1 MSKSQDI
8 FIKGARVHNLKNIDV
23 HIPRNNLVVI
33 TGVSGSG
40 KSSLA
45 FDTLFAEGQRR
56 YVESLSSYSRQFL
69 ARLDK
74 PDVDYITGISPA
86 IAIEQKVSS
95 GNPRST
101 VGTLT
106 EIYDYLRL
114 LFGRIGITY
123 SPISGEEVKSDSV
136 SGVVDFIKG
145 LAPETLVYI
154 TCKLQKYEN
163 WKAYLKLTLQQG
175 FTRILLDN
183 ESKDIEELLEQ
194 AEPENA
200 KERAFILIDRVKVRL
215 EDEDFESRIADS
227 IATAFFEG
235 QGKCVLVI
243 GTSQHIFSDRFE
255 RDGMPFERPTPQM
268 FGFNN
273 PYGACKT
280 CEGFGRVIGIDE
292 GLVIPESYKSVYEGA
307 VAPWRSEAMGV
318 YLKEFIYS
326 KETKDFPFHKPYE
339 ELSEKELELLWRGN
353 AKVKGIR
360 GFFRDVEAQVHKI
373 QYRVLLSRYRGYTA
387 CPDCKGS
394 RVRKDALYVRI
405 QDKNIADWLFMP
417 VGDLAEEVKKLA
429 LKPYEEKIAG
439 RILKEITNRLGY
451 LVEVGLGYLTLNRPV
466 ATLSGGESQR
476 INLATSLGSTLVGSL
491 YILDEPSVGLHPRD
505 GDRLISILEQL
516 RDLGNT
522 VIVVEHDE
530 ALMKRADC
538 ILDIGPLAGE
548 HGGKVVA
555 EGTLEEILKN
565 ENSLTAKYLSGKE
578 KINVPE
584 QRRAWNNCI
593 RIEGAREHNLKNV
606 TAEIPLNVF
615 TVVTGVSGSGK
626 STLIRKILY
635 PGLRQYLGENSDKPG
650 KHMRLSGEINRLKGV
665 EMVDQSP
672 IGKSSRSNPVT
683 YLKIYDLIRELF
695 SETPLAKARNLKP
708 GHFSFNVE
716 GGRCETCQGDGTV
729 TLEMQ
734 FLSDIELICE
744 SCNGKRFKELIL
756 EVKYKNKNISEVLDM
771 TITEAILF
779 FSEEKKIV
787 TKLTIVEEVG
797 LGYIRLGQSS
807 STFSGGE
814 AQRIKLAAFLQ
825 KQGGD
830 GNTLFIFD
838 EPTTGLHFNDVKKL
852 LYALNR
858 LVEEGN
864 TVLVIEHNLD
874 VIKSADYVI
883 DLGPEGG
890 DKGGYLLFEG
900 TPEELVKIEKSYTAK
915 YLKEKLN

>member
-1 MSKSQDI
+1 
-8 FIKGARVHNLKNIDV
+8 
-23 HIPRNNLVVI
+23 
-33 TGVSGSG
+33 
-40 KSSLA
+40 
-45 FDTLFAEGQRR
+45 
-56 YVESLSSYSRQFL
+56 
-69 ARLDK
+69 
-74 PDVDYITGISPA
+74 
-86 IAIEQKVSS
+86 
-95 GNPRST
+95 
-101 VGTLT
+101 
-106 EIYDYLRL
+106 
-114 LFGRIGITY
+114 
-123 SPISGEEVKSDSV
+123 
-136 SGVVDFIKG
+136 
-145 LAPETLVYI
+145 
-154 TCKLQKYEN
+154 
-163 WKAYLKLTLQQG
+163 
-175 FTRILLDN
+175 
-183 ESKDIEELLEQ
+183 
-194 AEPENA
+194 
-200 KERAFILIDRVKVRL
+200 
-215 EDEDFESRIADS
+215 
-227 IATAFFEG
+227 
-235 QGKCVLVI
+235 
-243 GTSQHIFSDRFE
+243 
-255 RDGMPFERPTPQM
+255 
-268 FGFNN
+268 
-273 PYGACKT
+273 
-280 CEGFGRVIGIDE
+280 
-292 GLVIPESYKSVYEGA
+292 
-307 VAPWRSEAMGV
+307 
-318 YLKEFIYS
+318 
-326 KETKDFPFHKPYE
+326 
-339 ELSEKELELLWRGN
+339 
-353 AKVKGIR
+353 
-360 GFFRDVEAQVHKI
+360 
-373 QYRVLLSRYRGYTA
+373 
-387 CPDCKGS
+387 
-394 RVRKDALYVRI
+394 
-405 QDKNIADWLFMP
+405 
-417 VGDLAEEVKKLA
+417 
-429 LKPYEEKIAG
+429 
-439 RILKEITNRLGY
+439 
-451 LVEVGLGYLTLNRPV
+451 
-466 ATLSGGESQR
+466 LSGGESQR

-505 GDRLISILEQL
+505 GDRLITILEQL

-530 ALMKRADC
+530 ALMKRADR

-555 EGTLEEILKN
+555 EGTLEDILKN

-584 QRRAWNNCI
+584 QRRTWNNCI

-650 KHMRLSGEINRLKGV
+650 KHMRLSGELNRLKGV

-695 SETPLAKARNLKP
+695 SETPLAKTRNLKP

-716 GGRCETCQGDGTV
+716 GGRCETCHGDGTV

-787 TKLTIVEEVG
+787 SKLTIVEEVG

-825 KQGGD
+825 KQAGD

-900 TPEELVKIEKSYTAK
+900 TPEELVNIEKSYTAK